1 MDEYNDIKQ
10 IMTCEPIPAGQ
21 LRLIKALWDTNN
33 TGLSFSRLAQ
43 VTHGNGDEV
52 CASLGSLDERVREV
66 IDRPVSVPSH
76 LVIERTGDGCYFLTE
91 EVMQFI
97 ENTPSLKGALESSQQ
112 EMFDLHG
119 DVAWQ
124 FVWQEDKQ
132 SGELHKFAR

>member
-1 MDEYNDIKQ
+1 MDNDDIKQ
-10 IMTCEPIPAGQ
+10 IMTYKPIPAGQ

-43 VTHGNGDEV
+43 TTHGDGDKV

-76 LVIERTGDGCYFLTE
+76 FVIERTGDGCYFLTE

-97 ENTPSLKGALESSQQ
+97 ENTPSLKGALDSSQQ
-112 EMFDLHG
+112 EMFDLQG
-119 DVAWQ
+119 EVAWQ
-124 FVWQEDKQ
+124 FVWDEDKQ
-132 SGELHKFAR
+132 SGNLQKFAR